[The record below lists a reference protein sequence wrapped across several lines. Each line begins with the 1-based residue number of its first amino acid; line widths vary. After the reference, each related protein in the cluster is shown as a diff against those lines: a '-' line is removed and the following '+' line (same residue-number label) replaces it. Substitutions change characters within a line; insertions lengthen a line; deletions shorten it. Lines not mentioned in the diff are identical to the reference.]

1 MVDFLVD
8 LGSIFVRFVVGWLVG
23 WLLACLIE
31 LIGWLVGWLVV
42 WSHTYIH
49 MDLKIRESHGIVL
62 ISKKRA
68 FSWPSPGCLLGATP
82 DISIYLYIATAA
94 AAVAPNIIC

>member
-1 MVDFLVD
+1 
-8 LGSIFVRFVVGWLVG
+8 
-23 WLLACLIE
+23 
-31 LIGWLVGWLVV
+31 
-42 WSHTYIH
+42 

-94 AAVAPNIIC
+94 AAVGQTQTTQEGTTTKHIAALPQYSLLGEIILREALFAQKPRRNDSRHGGGWVR